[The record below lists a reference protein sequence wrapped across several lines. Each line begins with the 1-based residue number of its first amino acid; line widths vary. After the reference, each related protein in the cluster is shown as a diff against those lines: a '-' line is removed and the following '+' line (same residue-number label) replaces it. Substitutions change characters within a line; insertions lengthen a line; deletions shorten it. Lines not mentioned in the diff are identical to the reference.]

1 MIFYTSKLSTKT
13 DKSLVITFHQPVPTP
28 EGRMQPESFESLIS
42 PPWPAIQPESNIYKP
57 PHLQRQPADLAIFER
72 NDDTENNLDHI
83 AVLGY
88 D

>member
-1 MIFYTSKLSTKT
+1 
-13 DKSLVITFHQPVPTP
+13 
-28 EGRMQPESFESLIS
+28 MQPENFESLIS
-42 PPWPAIQPESNIYKP
+42 PPWPAEQQESNNYKP
-57 PHLQRQPADLAIFER
+57 PHLQRQQSDLAIFER